1 MICSDELEEQSDLD
15 TSCRQDL
22 AWDYDARYY
31 TKEYIERMGNIQTF
45 ESIILDFDL
54 DYFCTINCFNDKFE
68 KLISNLLTKTKLIT
82 IAIEQNYFESCKKDK
97 FLDLE
102 VVKKRLVKMLKENI
116 LNLKQRS

>member
-1 MICSDELEEQSDLD
+1 MEWRLNHVGQMAQSV
-15 TSCRQDL
+15 QD
-22 AWDYDARYY
+22 Y
-31 TKEYIERMGNIQTF
+31 
-45 ESIILDFDL
+45 SLDFDL

-68 KLISNLLTKTKLIT
+68 KVISNLLTKTKLIT